1 MDHHRPILL
10 LLLISLLSVLDVAV
24 SSSPDLEEPLIQQVV
39 PGTANDLSYLSAE
52 HHFTSFMRRFGKSYK
67 DEDERQYRL
76 SVFKSNM
83 RRAQLHQKLD
93 PTAVHGVTE
102 FFDLTPKEF
111 RKYMGL
117 KKVSRSKA
125 RRSLGSAPEAPIL
138 PTDNLPDD
146 FDWRDY
152 GAVTGVKNQVRL
164 FILLS

>member
-10 LLLISLLSVLDVAV
+10 LLISLLSVFHVAF
-24 SSSPDLEEPLIQQVV
+24 SSPSDPEDSLIQQVV

-52 HHFTSFMRRFGKSYK
+52 HHFSSFMRRFGKSYK

-93 PTAVHGVTE
+93 PTAVHGVTK

-125 RRSLGSAPEAPIL
+125 RKSLGSAPEAPIL
-138 PTDNLPDD
+138 PTDDLPED
-146 FDWRDY
+146 FDWRDH
-152 GAVTGVKNQVRL
+152 GAVTGVKNQVPL
-164 FILLS
+164 FIS